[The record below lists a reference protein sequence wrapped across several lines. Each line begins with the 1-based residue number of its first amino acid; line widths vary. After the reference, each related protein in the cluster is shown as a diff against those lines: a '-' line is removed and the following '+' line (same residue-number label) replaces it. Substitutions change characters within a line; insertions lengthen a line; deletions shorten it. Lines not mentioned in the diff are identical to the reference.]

1 MNEQLK
7 SIVAKLPMRLQQRLK
22 RMYFA
27 YQIKRSRFYTD
38 EPEFDLCADLI
49 SGGDWVVD
57 IGANIGHYTLLFSKL
72 VGPTGRVIAVEP
84 IPETFELLCAN
95 VALLDTRNTT
105 LINAAAS
112 DETSI
117 AGMRVPKLDSG
128 LDNFYMAAITSEFSD
143 TQVLC
148 FPFDRLNI
156 PNKIKLVKIDA
167 EGHDFAALQG
177 MRELLQRDR
186 PIIFI
191 EDDSERVQS
200 FLVQFG
206 YSKEKLTG
214 SPNVIYSANYRK
226 IS

>member
-1 MNEQLK
+1 MIEQLK
-7 SIVAKLPMRLQQRLK
+7 SIAAKLPMRLQQRLK

-27 YQIKRSRFYTD
+27 YQIKRSRFSAD
-38 EPEFDLCADLI
+38 EPEFDLSADLI
-49 SGGDWVVD
+49 RAGDWVVD
-57 IGANIGHYTLLFSKL
+57 IGANIGQYTVLFSKL
-72 VGPTGRVIAVEP
+72 VGPAGRVIAFEP

-95 VALLDTRNTT
+95 VAILGTRNTT

-112 DETSI
+112 NETSI

-128 LDNFYMAAITSEFSD
+128 LDNFYMAEITSEFSD

-148 FPFDRLNI
+148 FPFDGLDI
-156 PNKIKLVKIDA
+156 PNKINLVKIDA

-177 MRELLQRDR
+177 MREILHRDL
-186 PIIFI
+186 PINYR
-191 EDDSERVQS
+191 EDDSERVEA

-214 SPNVIYSANYRK
+214 SPNVIYSAN
-226 IS
+226 